1 MEGAPSKLVRGTV
14 DMLVLRA
21 LSTGTMHGYGVWSW
35 IEEHGGPA
43 LRVEDAALYQSLRR
57 LEGAGLVTSEW
68 GLSENNRRARFYS
81 LTASG
86 SARLREEVSGWH
98 RYREAVQGLLGVR

>member
-1 MEGAPSKLVRGTV
+1 MDAPTKLVRGTV

-21 LSTGTMHGYGVWSW
+21 LSTARMHGYEVWSW

-57 LEGAGLVTSEW
+57 LEGSGLVSSEW

-81 LTASG
+81 ITGAG
-86 SARLREEVSGWH
+86 RARLREEVSGWH
-98 RYREAVQGLLGVR
+98 RYRKAVQSLLGG